1 VTVNEITLTLGGSVE
16 LLLKPAPPEF
26 ECVVTSIYEGLI
38 LAARGYEMAY
48 TLPAD
53 RMVVVRVDYV
63 DGAGNPAMI
72 DGPVT
77 WDTSAAEVV
86 TVDADDADS
95 QQCTI
100 TATGLLGTAQVS
112 AHADADLGS
121 GTRALVTTLDVTTV
135 AGEAVAGVIS
145 PVGEPQ
151 PIP

>member
-1 VTVNEITLTLGGSVE
+1 MNEITLTLGGSVE
-16 LLLKPAPPEF
+16 LLLRAPSPEL
-26 ECVVTSIYEGLI
+26 ECIVMARYEGFV
-38 LAARGYEMAY
+38 AAAKGWIMAY

-53 RMVVVRVDYV
+53 RQLVVRVDYV
-63 DGAGNPAMI
+63 DALGNPATV
-72 DGPVT
+72 DGEVT
-77 WDTSAAEVV
+77 WDTSAVEVV
-86 TVDADDADS
+86 TVDVDDGDS